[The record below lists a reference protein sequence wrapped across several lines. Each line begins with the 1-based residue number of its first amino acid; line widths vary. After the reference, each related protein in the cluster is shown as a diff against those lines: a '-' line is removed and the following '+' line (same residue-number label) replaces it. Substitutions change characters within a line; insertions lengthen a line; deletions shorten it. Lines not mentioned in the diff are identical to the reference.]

1 MSKHLKNTIAAA
13 APNAAEQ
20 AINTLISQA
29 EQLISDK
36 KADEAIA
43 LLEEAEVTYPDNVSI
58 SFNLGKT
65 LAKEKSILDG
75 LKKLEATLE
84 RFPEHLGLLLEIGQI
99 HLKPGNTKLAS
110 PYFHR
115 ALQAAPQNPNP
126 YLAIGSLHQRQGEL
140 SLAVENY
147 RKAIELQLKHPITE
161 EEPKKKNDF
170 ETGKAENLLWNTLK
184 LMAENGVHMFPIFG
198 TLLGIVRHGALL
210 LHDKDIDT
218 GIPYSEMKR
227 ALGILQQHG
236 WQEINNSFGYSNPR
250 AMLHKDS
257 GITMDISGFVIDE
270 QDGKALTAGAWIPGV
285 PKEWNMIW
293 EFNEITLE
301 KSPTPDESGQAWLL
315 KNPEQFLEV
324 LYGDWRT
331 PDKNF
336 DTMVRAKNLRSFS
349 LLAKCFAYS
358 RIFENWTKNNIPR
371 ALALTRATLE
381 RDQHDALLKRVL
393 SRLEARRKEIMN
405 G

>member
-1 MSKHLKNTIAAA
+1 MSKNLKNRVS
-13 APNAAEQ
+13 APNAGEQ
-20 AINTLISQA
+20 AIQFIITKAEKLISNK
-29 EQLISDK
+29 EI
-36 KADEAIA
+36 EEGIA
-43 LLEEAEVTYPDNVSI
+43 LLENAEEKHPDNPKLKRI
-58 SFNLGKT
+58 LGKI
-65 LAKEKSILDG
+65 LFKEKSAKDG
-75 LKKLEATLE
+75 LKKLESALE
-84 RFPEHLGLLLEIGQI
+84 QFPEDVDLLLELASI
-99 HLKPGNTKLAS
+99 HLKPGNTKGAN
-110 PYFHR
+110 PYVHK
-115 ALQAAPQNPNP
+115 ALELAPQNPNTH
-126 YLAIGSLHQRQGEL
+126 LMMASLNQRKGDL
-140 SLAVENY
+140 PLAVENY
-147 RKAIELQLKHPITE
+147 RKAIEVQLKYPTTE
-161 EEPKKKNDF
+161 EEPDKKEDF

-236 WQEINNSFGYSNPR
+236 WQEVNNSFGYSNPR

>member
-1 MSKHLKNTIAAA
+1 MSKNRKHHILS
-13 APNAAEQ
+13 PNAGQLAIQQLIKQAEDLIDNKSIDQAIELLELAEQ
-20 AINTLISQA
+20 DHPDNSELQLFFGKTLIKEKSFIEGVKKLEDALSQHP
-29 EQLISDK
+29 EH
-36 KADEAIA
+36 IA
-43 LLEEAEVTYPDNVSI
+43 LLLELGQTY
-58 SFNLGKT
+58 L
-65 LAKEKSILDG
+65 
-75 LKKLEATLE
+75 
-84 RFPEHLGLLLEIGQI
+84 R
-99 HLKPGNTKLAS
+99 PGDTK
-110 PYFHR
+110 R
-115 ALQAAPQNPNP
+115 ANP
-126 YLAIGSLHQRQGEL
+126 YIQKALELAPNDPNTHLTMGSLAQRKGDL
-140 SLAVENY
+140 PLAVENY
-147 RKAIELQLKHPITE
+147 RKAIELQLKHPTTE

-381 RDQHDALLKRVL
+381 RDPNDALLKRVL
-393 SRLEARRKEIMN
+393 SRLETRRKEIMN